1 MIIIQSTQQ
10 ISSKQNW
17 IPWVRMRGLQELFEV
32 LAGEIPASVSSGSHI
47 VANMELWVGW
57 MSDLELRGILIP
69 VILMNKAMTIKFCK
83 TLFTASTIIII
94 GLALMPGLVSPDQGP
109 PELWLQDQENDASP
123 MDATVLSEQEIE
135 EELARIQA
143 AFEEEEVLEEFIPSE
158 PLSADIAVS
167 FPSDI

>member
-1 MIIIQSTQQ
+1 
-10 ISSKQNW
+10 
-17 IPWVRMRGLQELFEV
+17 
-32 LAGEIPASVSSGSHI
+32 
-47 VANMELWVGW
+47 

-69 VILMNKAMTIKFCK
+69 VILMNKAMTIRFCK
-83 TLFTASTIIII
+83 TLFTAFTIIII

-109 PELWLQDQENDASP
+109 PELWLQDQGNDASQ
-123 MDATVLSEQEIE
+123 MDATVLSEQQGIE
-135 EELARIQA
+135 EELERIQA

>member
-1 MIIIQSTQQ
+1 
-10 ISSKQNW
+10 
-17 IPWVRMRGLQELFEV
+17 
-32 LAGEIPASVSSGSHI
+32 
-47 VANMELWVGW
+47 

-83 TLFTASTIIII
+83 TLFTAFTIIII
-94 GLALMPGLVSPDQGP
+94 WLALMPSLVSPDQGP
-109 PELWLQDQENDASP
+109 PELWLQDQENDASQ
-123 MDATVLSEQEIE
+123 MDSTALSQQGIE

>member
-1 MIIIQSTQQ
+1 
-10 ISSKQNW
+10 
-17 IPWVRMRGLQELFEV
+17 
-32 LAGEIPASVSSGSHI
+32 
-47 VANMELWVGW
+47 
-57 MSDLELRGILIP
+57 
-69 VILMNKAMTIKFCK
+69 
-83 TLFTASTIIII
+83 
-94 GLALMPGLVSPDQGP
+94 MPGFASSDQSPS
-109 PELWLQDQENDASP
+109 ELWLQDQENDASQ

>member
-1 MIIIQSTQQ
+1 
-10 ISSKQNW
+10 
-17 IPWVRMRGLQELFEV
+17 
-32 LAGEIPASVSSGSHI
+32 
-47 VANMELWVGW
+47 

-83 TLFTASTIIII
+83 TLFTAFTIIII
-94 GLALMPGLVSPDQGP
+94 GLALMPVLVSSDQGN
-109 PELWLQDQENDASP
+109 PELWLQDQENDASQ
-123 MDATVLSEQEIE
+123 MDTTVLSEQEIE